1 MSFTRRSALK
11 AGLGAIL
18 ATALLGAPAFAHG
31 PTPQKTDASVTIDA
45 PIDKVWAV
53 VSDFGAIGDWHPLV
67 KSVQT
72 SDDGKSRTLTLQG
85 GTITETL
92 DVASKER
99 GVVAW
104 RLGEPNPEALPV
116 SSYNDK
122 LMIEADGED
131 KTTLRWIGRFYR
143 ADTSNFP
150 KEGQTDEAAV
160 KAMSAYVK
168 AGLDGLKA
176 RIEGGASG

>member
-1 MSFTRRSALK
+1 
-11 AGLGAIL
+11 
-18 ATALLGAPAFAHG
+18 
-31 PTPQKTDASVTIDA
+31 
-45 PIDKVWAV
+45 
-53 VSDFGAIGDWHPLV
+53 
-67 KSVQT
+67 
-72 SDDGKSRTLTLQG
+72 
-85 GTITETL
+85 
-92 DVASKER
+92 
-99 GVVAW
+99 
-104 RLGEPNPEALPV
+104 
-116 SSYNDK
+116 
-122 LMIEADGED
+122 MIEADGKD